1 MSENIIKIPDT
12 FKVIFDNFDE
22 GYKYRFICYFTGR
35 AGGGGK
41 SANIPRCCYYWAD
54 KKIKNSLCAKL

>member
-41 SANIPRCCYYWAD
+41 STNIPLVLLLLGLTR
-54 KKIKNSLCAKL
+54 KLKNSLCA